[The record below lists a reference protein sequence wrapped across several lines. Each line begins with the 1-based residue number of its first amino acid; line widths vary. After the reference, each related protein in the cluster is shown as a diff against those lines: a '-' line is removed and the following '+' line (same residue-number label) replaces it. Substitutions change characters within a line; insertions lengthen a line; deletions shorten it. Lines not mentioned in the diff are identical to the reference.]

1 MSSNK
6 PVIKLATRSNN
17 NLPTFQCYSL
27 VVTPVDK
34 MTKLAREMEMKSACR
49 NWAGILRSRIPMIP
63 RPRENLFPALLSRR
77 RFFLLLNFNNSFFQ
91 CFFTFFPRPGLR
103 LLLTLLFG
111 RDGRGPPELCL
122 IDFMNLLFLREPAG
136 LVWFMPADF
145 FQRR

>member
-1 MSSNK
+1 M
-6 PVIKLATRSNN
+6 LH
-17 NLPTFQCYSL
+17 LL

-49 NWAGILRSRIPMIP
+49 NCAGILRSRIPMMP

-77 RFFLLLNFNNSFFQ
+77 RFFLLLNFNNSFLL
-91 CFFTFFPRPGLR
+91 FTFFPRPGLR

-111 RDGRGPPELCL
+111 RDGRAPPELCL

-136 LVWFMPADF
+136 LVWFMPALADF